1 VIRLDKR
8 INSVLAGIY
17 LRVLR
22 VLRFH
27 FPGLLPARRV
37 DFLVSADVHQDVE
50 APGSA
55 RRRRSEG
62 KENGTAKHAEH
73 ANDGGC
79 LQVQDDASDLKAL
92 LESPHSAVM
101 PPSTNSSAPVT

>member
-1 VIRLDKR
+1 VFCVFCGSISL
-8 INSVLAGIY
+8 V
-17 LRVLR
+17 
-22 VLRFH
+22 
-27 FPGLLPARRV
+27 LLPARRV

-73 ANDGGC
+73 ANNGGC